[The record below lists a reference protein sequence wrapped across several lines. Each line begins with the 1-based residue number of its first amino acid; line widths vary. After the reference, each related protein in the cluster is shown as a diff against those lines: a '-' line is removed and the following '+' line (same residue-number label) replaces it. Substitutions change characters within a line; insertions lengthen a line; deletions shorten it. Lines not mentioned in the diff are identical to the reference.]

1 MSRGVG
7 FSKSISGFDPRSI
20 PGCCLWLD
28 GADSNTINSGV
39 QITNGTQVT
48 TWKDKSIFL
57 NHATPVSNATIPV
70 YWNTN
75 TIGGLPAIYMCN
87 APQFRGAFSTR
98 LTGSNI
104 SVFTVA
110 YTSAAMPNALGHD
123 QRLISLSF
131 DNTTGASDYTGT
143 TGFMALNNQNTLGNL
158 TSYYNYPAAQTV
170 SSNIGQVTNYST
182 LVTSN
187 VFLASVVAGNAVV
200 NAWYNGLLFPVTG
213 GIGPATNAL
222 NIGNY
227 GVGGGSY
234 PTGEAWY
241 GGIGE
246 VLIYSNALS
255 TSQRQAVEGYLSWK
269 WSIEVAGA
277 SPGSIPGLILWLD
290 GNDSASIT
298 FSSGTTVSQWNDKSG
313 FNNHATTN
321 VTPAANVLTG
331 PSYNSTTKAMLFTA
345 ANTTGLRGNIATTY
359 SNTATVFVVAT
370 YISNV
375 VAPANPRLFLLGS
388 NTTSEVDFVGQL
400 SLIQQLA
407 SGPFITDYFAT
418 TSYPAYNSSTGA
430 GGNYQTSIPISYSTP
445 FIYSSR
451 SVITTAT
458 NGISVNAFLNG
469 SSSTYSTAS
478 GTSFSVPANYTSN
491 YNRYAVGNVL
501 YYNGG
506 PNSDSYNGNVYEVL
520 VYSNALTISQINS
533 INAYLSKK
541 WKISVAAT
549 IGLPVNQSYY
559 YIQPFTR
566 YFSPYDIGTPFLWWD
581 AADTKTIV
589 GTSAVTSWTSKGS
602 STAVAGSAV
611 GSPVSGTYKQN
622 GLNTIFFPAN
632 SSLRYTVAQPNQA
645 RAWFAVYQTAQVTL
659 NTSSGLTQY
668 YSLINQTTGNGQQGI
683 GGPGS
688 PTNTATASYALG
700 MGASGI
706 ATYINSGVLSNGAN
720 VHSVYALVNS
730 AVSTNLNF
738 ITQNGNSVTL
748 NISALAT
755 SYQTSSATYTIGD
768 GFPYGTFS
776 YIAEILCYNDEITI
790 PQRQAIEGYL
800 AHKWGLTTSYPA
812 AHPYNKFP
820 PSSAIP
826 FLPTNFSGC
835 VLWLDGNDP
844 LGTGLIPTN
853 NATIAAWI
861 DKSSSNVSSTVT
873 GTLTY
878 QSSFANN
885 NGSIKFSGTQY
896 IQNTTF
902 TLALSTKTFFM
913 VCSSYAATA
922 NGSPAG
928 YIYFG
933 NVGNVYDQQNGTAY
947 QGPEGG
953 FNNKFGF
960 LQGYT
965 NGGYYTSYGGAAG
978 ETPLGIYGDTQN
990 STTAV
995 LYVNGSILATNTL
1008 SYTPGLATGFRI
1020 GKRSDSLGGSAY
1032 NLYGNICEIIVYSVV
1047 LTTDQRQKVEGYLA
1061 SKWGLTSSLPS
1072 THTYKLYEPSQEG
1085 FLIVG
1090 TPGTPTGLTA
1100 SNTTSTFNMSWTT
1113 GSGGTP
1119 VTFTVTVYGGATL
1132 VATQTIYYP
1141 TTSSTFSPM
1150 TSGTAYT
1157 FYVSA
1162 TNTAG
1167 TSALA
1172 GPSSPSVT
1180 YTAPATT
1187 VITTVGAGSVVFGAG
1202 GTTLVIECWGGGGGS
1217 MGSDSYTGAGAG
1229 GAYAKTTVTGLSS
1242 SGFTLYYFVGA
1253 GGTGGSSSASAGA
1266 TTWGRINTNVAPVSS
1281 GDGALAV
1288 GGSGSGVAGPN
1299 NSTQSANSVGQTKYI
1314 GGAGG
1319 YTGPENGGG
1328 GSASSLGN
1336 GSSATGGSG
1345 TAGGASGTGGGAG
1358 GSAGGTANSGGDGIS
1373 NVEGGGGGGGSYNNQ
1388 GGNGGLPGGAG
1399 GMGWSTGGTPTSGVN
1414 TNPHGYGGNGGRG
1427 QLRYARS

>member
-1 MSRGVG
+1 MSRAAG

-20 PGCCLWLD
+20 AGCCLWLD
-28 GADSNTINSGV
+28 GADSKSINNGV
-39 QITNGTQVT
+39 SITNGTQVT
-48 TWKDKSIFL
+48 SWKDKSIFL

-98 LTGSNI
+98 ITGSNI

-110 YTSAAMPNALGHD
+110 YTSATMPNALGHD
-123 QRLISLSF
+123 QRLVSLTSN
-131 DNTTGASDYTGT
+131 NTTSVDYDDT
-143 TGFMALNNQNTLGNL
+143 TGFMALDNQNTLGNL
-158 TSYYNYPAAQTV
+158 TSYYDYPTAQTV
-170 SSNIGQVTNYST
+170 SSNIGQVTNYSN

-234 PTGEAWY
+234 PTSEAWF

-255 TSQRQAVEGYLSWK
+255 TSERQAVEGYLSWK
-269 WSIEVAGA
+269 WSIQVAGS

-290 GNDSASIT
+290 GNDSSSIT
-298 FSSGTTVSQWNDKSG
+298 FSSGTTVSQWRDKSG
-313 FNNHATTN
+313 FSNHASTN

-345 ANTTGLRGNIATTY
+345 SNTTGLRGNIATTY
-359 SNTATVFVVAT
+359 SNIATVFVVGT

-375 VAPANPRLFLLGS
+375 VAPANPRLFVLGC
-388 NTTSEVDFVGQL
+388 NTSSEVQFVGQL
-400 SLIQQLA
+400 SVIQQLA
-407 SGPFITDYFAT
+407 SGPFICDYIQY
-418 TSYPAYNSSTGA
+418 TSQPGYNSSTGF
-430 GGNYQTSIPISYSTP
+430 GGNYATSIPTSYSTP

-451 SVITTAT
+451 SVITTAN

-469 SSSTYSTAS
+469 SSSTYSALTA
-478 GTSFSVPANYTSN
+478 TSLSAAGYTSN

-520 VYSNALTISQINS
+520 VYSNALTISQINT

-549 IGLPVNQSYY
+549 IGLPVNHSFYN
-559 YIQPFTR
+559 IRPFTR
-566 YFSPYDIGTPFLWWD
+566 IFQPYDIGSPFLWFD
-581 AADTKTIV
+581 AADRRTIV

-611 GSPVSGTYKQN
+611 GSPVSGTYRQN

-659 NTSSGLTQY
+659 NTSPGLTQY
-668 YSLINQTTGNGQQGI
+668 YSLINQTTGSGQQGI

-688 PTNTATASYALG
+688 PTNTATASYSIG
-700 MGASGI
+700 IGASGI
-706 ATYINSGVLSNGAN
+706 ATYVNTVVASNGAN
-720 VHSVYALVNS
+720 VHSVYAIVSS
-730 AVSTNLNF
+730 ATSTNLNF
-738 ITQNGNSVTL
+738 ITQNGNSLTL
-748 NISALAT
+748 NQSFLAT

-776 YIAEILCYNDEITI
+776 YIAEILCYNNEITI
-790 PQRQAIEGYL
+790 PQRQEIEGYL
-800 AHKWGLTTSYPA
+800 AHKWGLTTSYPV
-812 AHPYNKFP
+812 AHPYKKFP

-835 VLWLDGNDP
+835 ALWLDAADP
-844 LGTGLIPTN
+844 DGTGIVPAN
-853 NATIAAWI
+853 NTTLSTWR
-861 DKSSSNVSSTVT
+861 DKSVNAYIGTSSGSPTLVTRSQNGLPCVNFVAASSQYFNFGNIIPLTTAGITVFAVGKTTFIGSSQSLIVKLRAASGAGGRWGLFYESPNLQFLIDPT
-873 GTLTY
+873 GT
-878 QSSFANN
+878 NPR
-885 NGSIKFSGTQY
+885 
-896 IQNTTF
+896 
-902 TLALSTKTFFM
+902 
-913 VCSSYAATA
+913 AT
-922 NGSPAG
+922 
-928 YIYFG
+928 
-933 NVGNVYDQQNGTAY
+933 
-947 QGPEGG
+947 
-953 FNNKFGF
+953 
-960 LQGYT
+960 
-965 NGGYYTSYGGAAG
+965 
-978 ETPLGIYGDTQN
+978 
-990 STTAV
+990 
-995 LYVNGSILATNTL
+995 
-1008 SYTPGLATGFRI
+1008 GLATTYVGVFSLFGGAWISPTAFLYANGTQI
-1020 GKRSDSLGGSAY
+1020 GSVSASGTPSSASDSLFVGAY
-1032 NLYGNICEIIVYSVV
+1032 PNSLGTTPPVSGYYFNGTIGEIIVYNVALS
-1047 LTTDQRQKVEGYLA
+1047 TEQRQKVEGYLA
-1061 SKWGLTSSLPS
+1061 CKWGLRSSLIS
-1072 THTYKLYEPSQEG
+1072 TNPYKLYEPSQEG

-1119 VTFTVTVYGGATL
+1119 ATFTVTVYAGATL
-1132 VATQTIYYP
+1132 VATQTISYP

-1167 TSALA
+1167 TSAIA

-1180 YTAPATT
+1180 YTAPAT
-1187 VITTVGAGSVVFGAG
+1187 VLITTVGAGNVVFLAG
-1202 GTTLVIECWGGGGGS
+1202 GATLVIECWGGGGGS
-1217 MGSDSYTGAGAG
+1217 MGNDSYTGAGAG

-1242 SGFTLYYFVGA
+1242 SGFTLYYSVGA
-1253 GGTGGSSSASAGA
+1253 GGTGGQSSASAGGS
-1266 TTWGRINTNVAPVSS
+1266 TWGRVGTNAQPTSVT
-1281 GDGALAV
+1281 DGALAV

-1319 YTGPENGGG
+1319 YNGPENGGG

-1336 GSSATGGSG
+1336 GNSATGGQG
-1345 TAGGASGTGGGAG
+1345 TAGGAAGTGGGAG
-1358 GSAGGTANSGGDGIS
+1358 GSAGGSANAGGDGIS
-1373 NVEGGGGGGGSYNNQ
+1373 NVEGGGGGGGSYNNK

-1399 GMGWSTGGTPTSGVN
+1399 GMGWATGSVPTSGVN
-1414 TNPHGYGGNGGRG
+1414 TNSHNYGGDGGRG

>member
-20 PGCCLWLD
+20 AGCCLWLD

-39 QITNGTQVT
+39 SITNGTQVT

-110 YTSAAMPNALGHD
+110 YTSATMPNALGHD
-123 QRLISLSF
+123 QRLVSLTSN
-131 DNTTGASDYTGT
+131 NTTSTDYLDS
-143 TGFMALNNQNTLGNL
+143 TGFLPLDNQYTFSNL
-158 TSYYNYPAAQTV
+158 TSYYNN
-170 SSNIGQVTNYST
+170 SQVTNYSN

-200 NAWYNGLLFPVTG
+200 NVWYNGLLFPTTG

-234 PTGEAWY
+234 PTAEAWY

-255 TSQRQAVEGYLSWK
+255 TSERQAVEGYLSWK
-269 WSIEVAGA
+269 WSIEVGGS
-277 SPGSIPGLILWLD
+277 SPQSVPGLILWLD
-290 GNDSASIT
+290 GNDSSSIS

-313 FNNHATTN
+313 FGNHATTN
-321 VTPAANVLTG
+321 VTPAANTLTG

-345 ANTTGLRGNIATTY
+345 ANTTGLRGNIAITY

-375 VAPANPRLFLLGS
+375 VAPANPRLFVLGS
-388 NTTSEVDFVGQL
+388 NTSSEIDFVGQL
-400 SLIQQLA
+400 SVIQQNA
-407 SGPFITDYFAT
+407 SGGFITDYFQT
-418 TSYPAYNSSTGA
+418 TTAPGYNSSTGA

-451 SVITTAT
+451 SVITVAGS
-458 NGISVNAFLNG
+458 GISVNTFVNG
-469 SSSTYSTAS
+469 SNSTYSTAS
-478 GTSFSVPANYTSN
+478 GTSVSAPANYTSN
-491 YNRYAVGNVL
+491 YNRYSVGNVL

-541 WKISVAAT
+541 WKISVATT
-549 IGLPVNQSYY
+549 IGLPVNHSFYN
-559 YIQPFTR
+559 IQPFIR
-566 YFSPYDIGTPFLWWD
+566 QFSPYDIGIPLFWWD
-581 AADTKTIV
+581 AADTKTIT
-589 GTSAVTSWTSKGS
+589 GTSTVTAWLNKGS
-602 STAVAGSAV
+602 WSGSATSYSGTV
-611 GSPVSGTYKQN
+611 VSGSTQYN
-622 GLNTIFFPAN
+622 GLNVVVFPTN
-632 SSLRYTVAQPNQA
+632 GELRFTAAIPLQP
-645 RAWFAVYQTAQVTL
+645 RAWFAVFKQTTQVTV
-659 NTSSGLTQY
+659 SGPNFTQY
-668 YSLINQTTGNGQQGI
+668 FAIINQTQGSGQDAVAGPLVPTTQG
-683 GGPGS
+683 
-688 PTNTATASYALG
+688 TTSY
-700 MGASGI
+700 
-706 ATYINSGVLSNGAN
+706 VLSEGPSGNPNGVQTAN
-720 VHSVYALVNS
+720 IVPDGYNVMKQYGWINS
-730 AVSTNLNF
+730 AVSTASNF
-738 ITQNGNSVTL
+738 QTVNGIDYLAGQSPSANNTATAYRTDSVTYSI
-748 NISALAT
+748 NT
-755 SYQTSSATYTIGD
+755 SWYNNSCHC
-768 GFPYGTFS
+768 
-776 YIAEILCYNDEITI
+776 AEILMFNTEITTS
-790 PQRQAIEGYL
+790 QKQQIEGYL
-800 AHKWGLTTSYPA
+800 AWKWGLSSLLVT
-812 AHPYNKFP
+812 AHPYKKFP

-844 LGTGLIPTN
+844 LGTGLIPKN
-853 NATIAAWI
+853 NATITAWI
-861 DKSSSNVSSTVT
+861 DKSSRNNSSTVT

-902 TLALSTKTFFM
+902 TLALSVKTFFM

-933 NVGNVYDQQNGTAY
+933 NVGNVYDQQTGTAY
-947 QGPEGG
+947 QGPETG

-960 LQGYT
+960 LQGYG
-965 NGGYYTSYGGAAG
+965 NGGYYTSVTTAG

-990 STTAV
+990 STTAS
-995 LYVNGSILATNTL
+995 LYVNGSNLATNTL

-1020 GKRSDSLGGSAY
+1020 GKRSDNLGASAY
-1032 NLYGNICEIIVYSVV
+1032 NLYGNICEIIVYNV
-1047 LTTDQRQKVEGYLA
+1047 LLSTAQRQKVEGYLA

-1072 THTYKLYEPSQEG
+1072 THPYKLYEPAQEG
-1085 FLIVG
+1085 FLIVAA
-1090 TPGTPTGLTA
+1090 PGTPTALVAT
-1100 SNTTSTFNMSWTT
+1100 NTTSTLNMSWTT

-1119 VTFTVTVYGGATL
+1119 ATFTVTVYAVATSTL
-1132 VATQTIYYP
+1132 VSTQTISYP
-1141 TTSSTFSPM
+1141 TTSATFSPM
-1150 TSGTAYT
+1150 TSTVGYA

-1162 TNTAG
+1162 TNTGG
-1167 TSALA
+1167 TSAIA
-1172 GPSSPSVT
+1172 GPSSTVT
-1180 YTAPATT
+1180 YTASATT
-1187 VITTVGAGSVVFGAG
+1187 LITTVGAGNVVFGAG
-1202 GTTLVIECWGGGGGS
+1202 GATIIIECWGAGGGS
-1217 MGSDSYTGAGAG
+1217 MGGDSYTGAGAG
-1229 GAYAKTTVTGLSS
+1229 GAYAKTTLTGLSA
-1242 SGFTLYYFVGA
+1242 GFTLYYSVGA
-1253 GGTGGSSSASAGA
+1253 GGTGSSASASAGA
-1266 TTWGRINTNVAPVSS
+1266 PTWARITTNAQPTVNTQ
-1281 GDGALAV
+1281 GALAV
-1288 GGSGSGVAGPN
+1288 GGAGSGFAGPN
-1299 NSTQSANSVGQTKYI
+1299 NSAQSANSIGTVIYS

-1319 YTGPENGGG
+1319 YNGPENGGG
-1328 GSASSLGN
+1328 GSASSGGN
-1336 GSSATGGSG
+1336 GSSATGGQG

-1399 GMGWSTGGTPTSGVN
+1399 GMGWSSGGAATSGVN
-1414 TNPHGYGGNGGRG
+1414 TNSHGYGGDGGRG
-1427 QLRYARS
+1427 QIRYART